1 MEWRRCLPIRDL
13 LSHRSLIL
21 LGPRQ
26 TGKSTLLRT
35 ELPGAVF
42 YDLLEADTFRELSA
56 NPERIRQRLRPSDT
70 MVVIDEVQKLPAIL
84 DEVHALIERNKALRF
99 VLTGSSARK
108 LRRTNVNLLAGRAWT
123 VRLHPLVSLELESTE
138 IDKRLRIGSLPSVF
152 ASPFPYQD
160 LREYVGTYLAEEIR
174 GESLTRAIE
183 PFSRFLNVAGLVS
196 GEILNFSSVGSDA
209 QVSPRTVREY
219 FSVLVDTLVGH
230 MLEPYQKTKKRK
242 PVATAKFFWFDI
254 GVANAI
260 VGRKEIVPKTP
271 EYGRAFEHLLFLE
284 LRAYL
289 DYRRIDDPLTFWRSQ
304 SQLEVDF
311 VVGDHIAIEAKG
323 TGNVAAGDAKG
334 LLALREE
341 VRLRRC
347 IIVCNEA
354 NERTLENGIEIMPI
368 SVFLQR
374 LWKGEIVE

>member
-1 MEWRRCLPIRDL
+1 MEWRRRFPVREL
-13 LSHRSLIL
+13 LAHRSLLL

-35 ELPGAVF
+35 ELPDAVF

-56 NPERIRQRLRPSDT
+56 NPERLRQRLRPSDT
-70 MVVIDEVQKLPAIL
+70 LVVIDEVQKLPAIL
-84 DEVHALIERNKALRF
+84 DEVHTLIERNKALRF

-108 LRRTNVNLLAGRAWT
+108 LRRANVNLLAGRAWT
-123 VRLHPLVSLELESTE
+123 GRLHPLVSCELESAE
-138 IDKRLRIGSLPSVF
+138 IDKRLSIGSLPSVF
-152 ASPFPYQD
+152 ASAFPYQD
-160 LREYVGTYLAEEIR
+160 LREYVGSYLAEEIR

-196 GEILNFSSVGSDA
+196 GEILNFTSVGSDA
-209 QVSPRTVREY
+209 QVPPRTVREY

-242 PVATAKFFWFDI
+242 PVATAKFYWFDI

-260 VGRKEIVPKTP
+260 VGRKEVVPKTP
-271 EYGRAFEHLLFLE
+271 EYGRAFEHLIFLE

-289 DYRRIDDPLTFWRSQ
+289 DYRRIDTPLTFWRTQ
-304 SQLEVDF
+304 SHIEVDF
-311 VVGDHIAIEAKG
+311 VVGDLVAIEAKG
-323 TGNVAAGDAKG
+323 TGNVAVGDTKG
-334 LLALREE
+334 LLALGEE
-341 VRLRRC
+341 VELKRR

-354 NERTLENGIEIMPI
+354 NARTLENGIEVLPL
-368 SVFLQR
+368 SLFLER
-374 LWKGEIVE
+374 LWNDEIVG